1 MALVELN
8 NVSKRYNIY
17 ERPIDRLKEMAWRN
31 RKCFHREYWAV
42 RDINLIVEPGCTT
55 AIMGPNGAGKSTIL
69 QLIAGV
75 IQPTIG
81 SVTVN
86 GRLTAILEL
95 GAGFQMDYTGREN
108 VLVYGMILGISREE
122 MLDRMDEIASF
133 AEIGDFFDQP
143 VKTYSSGM
151 IVRLAFAACINVD
164 PEILLVDEALAVGD
178 IRFQDKC
185 IKKITQMQESGK
197 TIIFTHHS
205 SEIIEKFCSRGVL
218 INDGQILAQGKVEDV
233 IPLYEEM
240 MEIGELTPK
249 RFTAPGVVQGAPAV
263 S

>member
-1 MALVELN
+1 MALVELK

-17 ERPIDRLKEMAWRN
+17 DRPIDRLKEMAWRN
-31 RKCFHREYWAV
+31 RRCFHREYWAV
-42 RDINLIVEPGCTT
+42 RDINLVVEPGCTT
-55 AIMGPNGAGKSTIL
+55 ALMGPNGAGKSTIL
-69 QLIAGV
+69 QIIAGV
-75 IQPTIG
+75 VQPTTG
-81 SVTVN
+81 TATVN

-122 MLDRMDEIASF
+122 MLSRMDEIAAF

-164 PEILLVDEALAVGD
+164 PEILIVDEALAVGD
-178 IRFQDKC
+178 MRFQQKC
-185 IKKITQMQESGK
+185 IQKVLDMQNRGK
-197 TIIFTHHS
+197 TIIFVHHS
-205 SEIIEKFCSRGVL
+205 AEIVEQFCTRAVL
-218 INDGQILAQGKVEDV
+218 INDGQILQQGLVKD
-233 IPLYEEM
+233 ILPIYEEM

-249 RFTAPGVVQGAPAV
+249 RFTAPTVTPANV

>member
-1 MALVELN
+1 MALVELS

-17 ERPIDRLKEMAWRN
+17 DRPIDRLKEMAWRN
-31 RKCFHREYWAV
+31 RRCFHREYWAV
-42 RDINLIVEPGCTT
+42 RDVNLVVEPGCTT

-69 QLIAGV
+69 QLVAGV
-75 IQPTIG
+75 IQPTTG
-81 SVTVN
+81 TVSVN

-108 VLVYGMILGISREE
+108 VLVYGMILGISRDE
-122 MLDRMDEIASF
+122 MLSRMDEIAAF

-164 PEILLVDEALAVGD
+164 PEILIVDEALAVGD
-178 IRFQDKC
+178 IRFQEKC
-185 IKKITQMQESGK
+185 IKKVLAMQEAGK
-197 TIIFTHHS
+197 TILFVHHS
-205 SEIIEKFCSRGVL
+205 SEIVEKFCSRAVL
-218 INDGQILAQGKVEDV
+218 VNDGQVVAQGLVEDI
-233 IPLYEEM
+233 IPMYEEM
-240 MEIGELTPK
+240 MEVGELAPK
-249 RFTAPGVVQGAPAV
+249 RFLVPGAV